1 MPRLF
6 SVDSTPEL
14 VSGTIQEVPVVTV
27 AVIGGGGWGK
37 NHVRNFHDIRT
48 CRLKTVCD
56 LSPKVLE
63 AHKAACPG
71 IEVTADS
78 KQILADPEI
87 QAVVIATDAP
97 SHYKLA
103 REALDAGKHV
113 FIEKPMT
120 LSPADAEDLV
130 RRADE
135 GKRVLMVGHLME
147 YHPCVL
153 QLRDMLKK
161 GAFGALRYM
170 YCQRVNLG
178 VVRKSENA
186 WWSLAPHD
194 VSIILFLFE
203 AEPVTVTAQG
213 QSYLQPGVEDVV
225 FAQLKFADG
234 RMAHIHV
241 SWFDPHKIRK
251 ITLVG
256 SDKMA
261 TFDDMDP
268 NEKIRIYDKGVS
280 VGDSVVGFEQSLSI
294 RSGDILI
301 PKTPGGEPLRT
312 ECLHFLECIEKG
324 TVPRSD
330 GRDGLRVVRVLDA
343 ATRSLKAGGAPV
355 NL

>member
-1 MPRLF
+1 M
-6 SVDSTPEL
+6 
-14 VSGTIQEVPVVTV
+14 VTV
-27 AVIGGGGWGK
+27 AIIGGGGWGK
-37 NHVRNFHDIRT
+37 NHVRTFAEIRS

-56 LSPKVLE
+56 LDDNVLA
-63 AHKAACPG
+63 AHKAAYKTIG
-71 IEVTADS
+71 VTKDS
-78 KQILADPEI
+78 GEILADKEVD
-87 QAVVIATDAP
+87 AVVVATDAP
-97 SHYKLA
+97 SHYRFA
-103 REALDAGKHV
+103 RQALDAGKHV
-113 FIEKPMT
+113 FVEKPMT

-130 RRADE
+130 KRAE
-135 GKRVLMVGHLME
+135 AGGRVLMVGHLLE

-153 QLRDMLKK
+153 MLKDMLEK
-161 GAFGALRYM
+161 GTLGELRYL
-170 YCQRVNLG
+170 YCQRLNLG
-178 VVRKSENA
+178 VVRKDENA

-194 VSIILFLFE
+194 VSIILYIFQ

-213 QSYLQPGVEDVV
+213 QSYLQEGVEDVV

-234 RMAHIHV
+234 RMAHVHV

-251 ITLVG
+251 VTLVG

-261 TFDDMDP
+261 TFDDMEAS
-268 NEKIRIYDKGVS
+268 EKIRIYDKGVDAN
-280 VGDSVVGFEQSLSI
+280 GSVVGYEQSLTL

-301 PKTPGGEPLRT
+301 PKTPGGEPLRI

-324 TVPRSD
+324 QTPRSD

>member
-1 MPRLF
+1 M
-6 SVDSTPEL
+6 
-14 VSGTIQEVPVVTV
+14 VTV
-27 AVIGGGGWGK
+27 AVIGGGGWGR
-37 NHVRNFHDIRT
+37 NHVRNFHEIQA
-48 CRLKTVCD
+48 CRLKTICD
-56 LSPKVLE
+56 LNEKVLA
-63 AHKAACPG
+63 AHKAACKG
-71 IEVTADS
+71 VEVTTKSADVFS
-78 KQILADPEI
+78 DREI
-87 QAVVIATDAP
+87 DAVVIATDAP
-97 SHYKLA
+97 SHYRIV
-103 REALDAGKHV
+103 REALAAGKHV
-113 FIEKPMT
+113 FVEKPMT

-130 RRADE
+130 KQADAA
-135 GKRVLMVGHLME
+135 GRVLMVGHLLE

-153 QLRDMLKK
+153 QLKDMVDK
-161 GAFGALRYM
+161 GQLGPLRYM

-178 VVRKSENA
+178 VVRKDENA

-194 VSIILFLFE
+194 ISVILFIFQ

-213 QSYLQPGVEDVV
+213 QSYLRPGVEDVV

-251 ITLVG
+251 MTLVG
-256 SDKMA
+256 SNKMA

-268 NEKIRIYDKGVS
+268 NEKIRIYDKGVDMA
-280 VGDSVVGFEQSLSI
+280 GSVVGYEQSLSI

-301 PKTPGGEPLRT
+301 PKTPGGEPLRI
-312 ECLHFLECIEKG
+312 ECLHFLECVEKG
-324 TVPRSD
+324 KTPRSD